1 MYDDDIK
8 VSNLRYSEEENGTFF
23 SKSKKTYTWKFV
35 LDGIPR
41 VIVLEHSR
49 LSGKRLIF
57 LDKKQLVHYM
67 KYTYNFSYSFSIDK
81 HNISIQQ
88 VGNGYELRIENI
100 PYQTLINRQKLA
112 RYNVIREEYI
122 KEHPIIVEPPPKKPE
137 EKKKEE
143 EMAKEFLKERSQLNF
158 QFNKQAQLQE
168 KGLIEED
175 SDENE
180 EEDNKEEKRM
190 EEENEEGESDDDN
203 VIDNKGKNDTTP
215 VDNPTD
221 RTEENNN
228 VNHFDLL
235 GPEIFNSET
244 GKNVDT
250 NNSNV
255 ISNNNVID
263 LLGDNITQQTEPVKI
278 PESIININQNLNI
291 DELKGI
297 EFK

>member
-41 VIVLEHSR
+41 VIILEHSR

-137 EKKKEE
+137 EKKKVPVSPKK
-143 EMAKEFLKERSQLNF
+143 MY
-158 QFNKQAQLQE
+158 
-168 KGLIEED
+168 
-175 SDENE
+175 
-180 EEDNKEEKRM
+180 
-190 EEENEEGESDDDN
+190 
-203 VIDNKGKNDTTP
+203 KN
-215 VDNPTD
+215 
-221 RTEENNN
+221 
-228 VNHFDLL
+228 
-235 GPEIFNSET
+235 I
-244 GKNVDT
+244 
-250 NNSNV
+250 
-255 ISNNNVID
+255 
-263 LLGDNITQQTEPVKI
+263 
-278 PESIININQNLNI
+278 
-291 DELKGI
+291 
-297 EFK
+297 